1 MRPYRCPPLGQD
13 QLRSPPSGDSPAPVF
28 AYVESG
34 TLPSQK
40 TRGPGWCL
48 LLTALVRV
56 ARETQ
61 AQILARLIAWDRRQ
75 TLCRQFPARTAQCRT
90 R

>member
-1 MRPYRCPPLGQD
+1 MRPYRCPPLCQD

-34 TLPSQK
+34 TLPSRK

-48 LLTALVRV
+48 LLTALVRA

-61 AQILARLIAWDRRQ
+61 AQTLARLRQQ